1 MSNIV
6 IDFEVLPEDGPADR
20 SAPQVCNELLRQ
32 LQDPSSEL
40 RRGEFGRYAAN
51 ASISID
57 GGPLTGAESPGEIP
71 PLVPTTSLAEP
82 PPAPFPA
89 APFPVTSPAFPVEPT
104 PVASQDRQ
112 PGPLS
117 GLDPTGR
124 EGLSNAELL
133 ERIAQLERQITRSA
147 VGGPGTSFGGPQ
159 DLPPPSL
166 PNTGR
171 GLVDFE
177 ALEARSAHMA
187 QRLEAAEQ
195 ELRTEQEAGRGNK
208 LKVEQMEQK
217 LKDREQLL
225 SHAKE
230 MWMKENV
237 RASKLADALTAAEDK
252 LADQERRL
260 ADVTAKYTE
269 AQQEVRQLQHL
280 LGSSTS
286 GLTGAVPGD
295 MSSSGF
301 LDIPPSDG
309 RNGYAKERV
318 PGSHLTQVPWSED
331 ALGMG
336 LTEESLRMGSPP
348 RTLASTAQSPLLEND
363 TNAERFRRL
372 CLLNDAVLYEDD
384 LLQVGIKAEYTGLEG
399 QIAVFFGN
407 KGHASLHTFT
417 AQYFVR
423 EEQALRLVAAPLSQQ
438 LEADEQVV
446 QRVTVSLREPFSEP
460 PWLRLQF
467 LLPDATPRRIQ
478 LKFPIILPKF
488 MVGRDLSPPEFFHHW
503 RLQHFVLNEVTSIVH
518 LSERLRGPLVNI
530 ARCIVFG
537 GAFRLHHGI
546 DSNADNFVLVSA
558 LADAAVA
565 ARKDARGLDPLS
577 ASDRDGGLSL
587 MRVEV
592 GSGRFTGK
600 ARVVVRSS
608 DHVVAK
614 ALCDCLVMQ
623 LAEPGASAPHATTVS
638 AT

>member
-1 MSNIV
+1 MMGHSIT
-6 IDFEVLPEDGPADR
+6 IAALA
-20 SAPQVCNELLRQ
+20 
-32 LQDPSSEL
+32 
-40 RRGEFGRYAAN
+40 GEWKQN
-51 ASISID
+51 
-57 GGPLTGAESPGEIP
+57 
-71 PLVPTTSLAEP
+71 
-82 PPAPFPA
+82 
-89 APFPVTSPAFPVEPT
+89 
-104 PVASQDRQ
+104 
-112 PGPLS
+112 
-117 GLDPTGR
+117 
-124 EGLSNAELL
+124 
-133 ERIAQLERQITRSA
+133 
-147 VGGPGTSFGGPQ
+147 
-159 DLPPPSL
+159 
-166 PNTGR
+166 
-171 GLVDFE
+171 
-177 ALEARSAHMA
+177 
-187 QRLEAAEQ
+187 
-195 ELRTEQEAGRGNK
+195 
-208 LKVEQMEQK
+208 
-217 LKDREQLL
+217 
-225 SHAKE
+225 
-230 MWMKENV
+230 
-237 RASKLADALTAAEDK
+237 
-252 LADQERRL
+252 
-260 ADVTAKYTE
+260 
-269 AQQEVRQLQHL
+269 
-280 LGSSTS
+280 
-286 GLTGAVPGD
+286 
-295 MSSSGF
+295 GF
-301 LDIPPSDG
+301 
-309 RNGYAKERV
+309 RC
-318 PGSHLTQVPWSED
+318 Q
-331 ALGMG
+331 

-467 LLPDATPRRIQ
+467 LLLCLVLLVMFLPDSNGDFRDDDGDNDDDDGDDGDQDEYGNDDGDADHDHDGDVDGGDDVDHGDVEGQGEDMGQGQVTAMLKAFKTQALTRRPDATPRRIQ